1 MASANI
7 SSGVAARSTTSQ
19 HTPPA
24 SPLVAVTGASP
35 RNSMEKSNVRTR
47 SVGARGASHCRA
59 STTPAHRTAPLWT
72 DAASSAR
79 GACSHHRTSTL
90 VALRGNAAGTPRTRC
105 RAATISSP
113 IVSTPAAQWHGSG
126 SIVLSTARCTG
137 SGPFSLAKISAEVA
151 VFRDSTRAAA
161 FRTGVPLV
169 VPPPGRQ
176 AGRSLAPALL
186 GADLGR
192 DPTQWRLCRTA
203 SASASAWRLVVSSS

>member
-19 HTPPA
+19 HTLPA
-24 SPLVAVTGASP
+24 SPLVAVAGASP

-47 SVGARGASHCRA
+47 SVGARGASRRRA

-72 DAASSAR
+72 DAAPLAR

-151 VFRDSTRAAA
+151 VFRGPTHAAA
-161 FRTGVPLV
+161 FRTGVPPV

-176 AGRSLAPALL
+176 AGRSLVTALL

-203 SASASAWRLVVSSS
+203 SASVSAWRLVVSSS